1 LGIQIENT
9 ELRVEEIAELYERDP
24 SEINDAYEEWFDLRR
39 GRQRPSAPDIR
50 LLASLSNLSTTSVS
64 NFLRNKTGS
73 VSELNAQRLAKLIE
87 IVGYVPSSAAQ
98 SLRGRQTNVIGIA
111 LPLSSVSPDFYLEI
125 LSGINQEADVLGYQH
140 FIFNIT
146 TEEARDEF
154 FGSMPFLGI
163 VDGLIVV
170 GLYIDESRLRILE
183 RHNLPLAVIHNRV
196 ANSPVVS
203 NLIAQDESTLNELL
217 DRHLIKHHGYRR
229 LALVTLTTANPLKMG
244 DAIREDWSR
253 VGRINAYTQALQA
266 NQIEYDPE
274 IVFEVK
280 EHSFSEG
287 YLALERILDRNK
299 EFSPERKIEAIV
311 CTSDTLAA
319 GILTAASRHNLNFPV
334 TGFDNLPVAGLMD
347 ITTVDQRA
355 MNAGRQSFRHLYNA
369 MSYYKRKGEY
379 PAFVEESIN
388 MQVVI
393 RRSCGCTS

>member
-1 LGIQIENT
+1 M
-9 ELRVEEIAELYERDP
+9 
-24 SEINDAYEEWFDLRR
+24 
-39 GRQRPSAPDIR
+39 
-50 LLASLSNLSTTSVS
+50 
-64 NFLRNKTGS
+64 
-73 VSELNAQRLAKLIE
+73 AQLIE

-111 LPLSSVSPDFYLEI
+111 LPLTSVSPDFYLEI
-125 LSGINQEADVLGYQH
+125 LSGIKQEADILGYQH
-140 FIFNIT
+140 FIFNVT
-146 TEEARDEF
+146 TDEARDDF

-183 RHNLPLAVIHNRV
+183 RHNVPLAVVHNRI
-196 ANSPVVS
+196 ALPPVIS
-203 NLIAQDESTLNELL
+203 NLVAQDESPLNELI
-217 DRHLIKHHGYRR
+217 DRHLIKLHGYRR
-229 LALVTLTTANPLKMG
+229 LALITLTTSNPLKMG
-244 DAIREDWSR
+244 DMIREDWSR
-253 VGRINAYTQALQA
+253 VGRINAYTQALKV

-287 YLALERILDRNK
+287 YQALERILGKNEGLPPGK
-299 EFSPERKIEAIV
+299 KIEAIV

-319 GILTAASRHNLNFPV
+319 GILTAASRHGLRIPV
-334 TGFDNLPVAGLMD
+334 TGFDNLPVAELLD

-355 MNAGRQSFRHLYNA
+355 RDAGRLSFRQLYNA
-369 MSYYKRKGEY
+369 LSYYKRKSKY

-393 RRSCGCTS
+393 RRSCGCSN